1 MKAFVTSPKPCISRQ
16 ADCRQEMD
24 IDISDPESG
33 QSLPLDKFENLPIGR
48 GTGLGQVCQGSKN
61 DPPRMQITQR
71 EFADDKWMCQ
81 DLPGVEKGCELPVAR
96 AQMLHPDRR
105 IGQDHERAGRRR
117 GGAFSLGWVPPRRA
131 NRRALSRS
139 MSALSASRTRLDF
152 SLTPVNAWALATS
165 SSSRAMV
172 VRMARF
178 CHRLMPISMPA
189 AGAAPTAAPVPAARP
204 AAARR
209 SRRAICRR
217 SGRRSAG
224 RRCQCPTAGRARD
237 GR

>member
-1 MKAFVTSPKPCISRQ
+1 
-16 ADCRQEMD
+16 MD
-24 IDISDPESG
+24 IDISDAEFG
-33 QSLPLDKFENLPIGR
+33 QSLPLDEFEDLIVGR
-48 GTGLGQVCQGSKN
+48 GTGLGQVSQGSKN

-81 DLPGVEKGCELPVAR
+81 DLPGVEEGCELPIAR
-96 AQMLHPDRR
+96 AQMLYPDRR

-117 GGAFSLGWVPPRRA
+117 GGAFSLGSVPARRA

-152 SLTPVNAWALATS
+152 SFTPVNAWALATS

-172 VRMARF
+172 VRIARF
-178 CHRLMPISMPA
+178 WHRLMPISTPPDD
-189 AGAAPTAAPVPAARP
+189 AAPTAAPSPGAHP

-209 SRRAICRR
+209 SRRPICRR
-217 SGRRSAG
+217 SGPRSAG
-224 RRCQCPTAGRARD
+224 RRRRSPRAGRARD